1 MSAADLTSAS
11 VYYRHPELFDQVSR
25 PDVAGL
31 RAVMAARHRD
41 RPSSMLD
48 LGCATGAL
56 LAAMDLPVRFGVD
69 LLPRMIDH
77 GRTVRPDL
85 DLRVGDIRTIRLR
98 RTFDLVTCLGATLA
112 YLPDDDDLD
121 GGLDAACATIAAH
134 TAPGGLIVLQT
145 LTAPTPSRAPLIVAT
160 TLHGQ
165 PATTKVSYRW
175 RDPVLT
181 TRRTHRLADGTL
193 IHDRVPRRVWTTG
206 QLNSTLTRHG
216 LTPHDSGARYLTAGR
231 NP

>member
-1 MSAADLTSAS
+1 MTAADLTSAS
-11 VYYRHPELFDQVSR
+11 VYYRHPEVFDQVSR

-41 RPSSMLD
+41 RPASMLD

-56 LAAMDLPVRFGVD
+56 LAAMGSQVKVGVD

-77 GRTVRPDL
+77 GRSAHPDL
-85 DLRVGDIRTIRLR
+85 QLYAGDLRSVRLS
-98 RTFDLVTCLGATLA
+98 RTFDLITCLGATLA
-112 YLPDDDDLD
+112 YLPDDGD
-121 GGLDAACATIAAH
+121 LDAACATIAAH
-134 TAPGGLIVLQT
+134 AAPGGLVVLQT
-145 LTAPTPSRAPLIVAT
+145 LTLPRSPRAPLVVAT

-165 PATTKVSYRW
+165 PAMTRVSYQW

-193 IHDRVPRRVWTTG
+193 IHDRIPRRVWNID
-206 QLNSTLTRHG
+206 QLHSALARHG
-216 LTPHDSGARYLTAGR
+216 LTPHDIGARYLTASQNR
-231 NP
+231 

>member
-1 MSAADLTSAS
+1 VSAADLTSAS

-25 PDVAGL
+25 PDAAGL

-41 RPSSMLD
+41 RPTSMLD

-56 LAAMDLPVRFGVD
+56 LAAMDLPVRVGVD

-77 GRTVRPDL
+77 GCAVRPDL

-112 YLPDDDDLD
+112 YLPDD

-145 LTAPTPSRAPLIVAT
+145 LTAPVPSGPPLIVAT

-165 PATTKVSYRW
+165 PATTKVSYQW

-193 IHDRVPRRVWTTG
+193 VHDRVPRRVWTTD
-206 QLNSTLTRHG
+206 QLRSTLARHG
-216 LTPHDSGARYLTAGR
+216 LTPHDSGARYLTASH